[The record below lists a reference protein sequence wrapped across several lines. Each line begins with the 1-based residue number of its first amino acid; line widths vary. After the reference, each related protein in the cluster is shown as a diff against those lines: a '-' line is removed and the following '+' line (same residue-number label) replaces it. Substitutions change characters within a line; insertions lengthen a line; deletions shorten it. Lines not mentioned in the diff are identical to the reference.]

1 MMADDP
7 NNNSYEVGY
16 GKPPRSGQFRK
27 GQSGNPKGRPKGAR
41 GVKSLLDDA
50 LSKEITVS
58 EGGKTSRV
66 TKREA
71 LILSLITNALKGDI
85 RAVGQVLKL
94 IEQYDEVPLSKD
106 GGLTVYVIDQFDDP
120 Q

>member
-1 MMADDP
+1 MMADEP

-58 EGGKTSRV
+58 EGARRRGLQKGK
-66 TKREA
+66 
-71 LILSLITNALKGDI
+71 L
-85 RAVGQVLKL
+85 
-94 IEQYDEVPLSKD
+94 
-106 GGLTVYVIDQFDDP
+106 
-120 Q
+120 